1 MLFETNSFRNAFSDF
16 PPSDEQLS
24 IFNEFQHGIG
34 DICVNAVAGSGKSKT
49 LLGCVTLLP
58 ENASALVLAHNRKV
72 ANELREKLK
81 AYGVPLDSN
90 GKSGITV
97 RTFHSFG
104 WRTVMISRGKSIED
118 AKTLVKDTKY
128 TDYINNNLLS
138 LCPESIEW
146 KYKRKKKYLSNVES
160 LLMYSRINLA
170 QSAREIAGV
179 AERYSIELISNEIET
194 VRNLMKWGKSDNVD
208 IMDFTDLLWIP
219 YEGNYSQPF
228 GYDYVFVD
236 EAQDISPAQLELIKN
251 VLSRERKSRL
261 LIFGDKCQ
269 AINMWCGS
277 YEDAMDEL
285 ISCHSKPWK
294 IFALSIN
301 YRCGKAILNN
311 VNKRLREFNYDIQLK
326 ASNTASEGVLA
337 YKAALPSV
345 EPQSMIL
352 CRFSAPLFEIYL
364 NLIKMGKNARF
375 MNDEKDMSEILS
387 FVNYIEGETLE
398 DMDNTL
404 KREFKELWLSL
415 CDGSEEGLKESAG
428 NELLLKKYNDYK
440 IFETLKSVCNN
451 SVDMMNMVQSLCEN
465 KTGDKENDAII
476 LSTIH
481 KAKGAEADNVYIACP
496 SSIQSPMIDKNS
508 EWQKL
513 QEENL
518 EYVALT
524 RAKVKLGFL
533 DENQVNTGKAFSGD
547 VKMLKEYLKLAKIP
561 QTQWATK

>member
-1 MLFETNSFRNAFSDF
+1 
-16 PPSDEQLS
+16 
-24 IFNEFQHGIG
+24 
-34 DICVNAVAGSGKSKT
+34 
-49 LLGCVTLLP
+49 
-58 ENASALVLAHNRKV
+58 
-72 ANELREKLK
+72 
-81 AYGVPLDSN
+81 
-90 GKSGITV
+90 
-97 RTFHSFG
+97 
-104 WRTVMISRGKSIED
+104 
-118 AKTLVKDTKY
+118 
-128 TDYINNNLLS
+128 
-138 LCPESIEW
+138 
-146 KYKRKKKYLSNVES
+146 
-160 LLMYSRINLA
+160 
-170 QSAREIAGV
+170 
-179 AERYSIELISNEIET
+179 
-194 VRNLMKWGKSDNVD
+194 
-208 IMDFTDLLWIP
+208 
-219 YEGNYSQPF
+219 
-228 GYDYVFVD
+228 
-236 EAQDISPAQLELIKN
+236 
-251 VLSRERKSRL
+251 
-261 LIFGDKCQ
+261 
-269 AINMWCGS
+269 
-277 YEDAMDEL
+277 
-285 ISCHSKPWK
+285 
-294 IFALSIN
+294 
-301 YRCGKAILNN
+301 
-311 VNKRLREFNYDIQLK
+311 
-326 ASNTASEGVLA
+326 
-337 YKAALPSV
+337 
-345 EPQSMIL
+345 
-352 CRFSAPLFEIYL
+352 
-364 NLIKMGKNARF
+364 

-561 QTQWATK
+561 QAQWATK